1 MTSKLLETVSS
12 PSVCPDEKKLQH
24 ICCSTEATLVFT
36 ACLGSCNLWLSFK
49 APKNWRK
56 NFSYRIKLSQNR
68 SKCRLESTH
77 PFRISV
83 AELL

>member
-36 ACLGSCNLWLSFK
+36 ACLGSWNLWLSFK
-49 APKNWRK
+49 APKK
-56 NFSYRIKLSQNR
+56 MPEEFFIQD
-68 SKCRLESTH
+68 
-77 PFRISV
+77 
-83 AELL
+83 